1 MSDVAKDAQALI
13 VILENGELDQNSAF
27 KILDEHSDCFAA
39 ELCPICSYLEEES
52 LGDVLRIMARNPSIT
67 KDVQKRILDE
77 SFKWQGAEIGVMLS
91 LARNPALD
99 SEVRPSLLHAEI
111 WYGFGYGHELISDLI
126 EAAAG
131 NPNFPDDEIDAFED
145 ECAEDYDYPK
155 EA

>member
-1 MSDVAKDAQALI
+1 MSQIAKEAEILI
-13 VILENGELDQNSAF
+13 LKLANQNLTEDSIF
-27 KILDEHSDCFAA
+27 KILDQHEECFSAD
-39 ELCPICSYLEEES
+39 LCSICEYLDEES
-52 LGDVLRIMARNPSIT
+52 LGNVLIHVARNISIT
-67 KDVQKRILDE
+67 KEVQKRVLSE

-131 NPNFPDDEIDAFED
+131 NPNFPEDEIDEFED
-145 ECAEDYDYPK
+145 ECAEGYDYPK
-155 EA
+155 

>member
-1 MSDVAKDAQALI
+1 MSEIAATVELLI
-13 VILENGELDQNSAF
+13 STIANENLDQISAF
-27 KILDEHSDCFAA
+27 KILDEHVDCFSAD
-39 ELCPICSYLEEES
+39 LCPICSYLEEES
-52 LGDVLRIMARNPSIT
+52 LGDVLRLMARNPSIT

-77 SFKWQGAEIGVMLS
+77 SFNWQGAEIGVMLS

-99 SEVRPSLLHAEI
+99 SEIRPSLLHAEI

-131 NPNFPDDEIDAFED
+131 NPNFPEEEIDEFEN

-155 EA
+155 